1 MHRIVRSSKFLLR
14 KCVET
19 KVRFSCQRKKIILT
33 SRLLLACKIS
43 FNSFSLSTRCEE
55 IIRQGVSVENVAM
68 LYSTAIRFQATE
80 LEKFCFKFCLNHMT
94 AVTQTE
100 AFLSL
105 EETIL
110 KDFITK
116 AAIQGAFKS

>member
-1 MHRIVRSSKFLLR
+1 M
-14 KCVET
+14 
-19 KVRFSCQRKKIILT
+19 
-33 SRLLLACKIS
+33 LLACIIS

-68 LYSTAIRFQATE
+68 LYSTAIKFQATE

>member
-1 MHRIVRSSKFLLR
+1 MKYKYNEDKSLEELAAYIDSTYDAHYSKD
-14 KCVET
+14 K
-19 KVRFSCQRKKIILT
+19 
-33 SRLLLACKIS
+33 
-43 FNSFSLSTRCEE
+43 
-55 IIRQGVSVENVAM
+55 
-68 LYSTAIRFQATE
+68 FQATE

>member
-1 MHRIVRSSKFLLR
+1 
-14 KCVET
+14 
-19 KVRFSCQRKKIILT
+19 
-33 SRLLLACKIS
+33 
-43 FNSFSLSTRCEE
+43 
-55 IIRQGVSVENVAM
+55 M
-68 LYSTAIRFQATE
+68 LYATAIKFQAID
-80 LEKFCFKFCLNHMT
+80 LEKFCFKFSLNHMT

-110 KDFITK
+110 KDFIMK

>member
-1 MHRIVRSSKFLLR
+1 MMY
-14 KCVET
+14 E
-19 KVRFSCQRKKIILT
+19 IILILVT
-33 SRLLLACKIS
+33 NHP
-43 FNSFSLSTRCEE
+43 FFDRCEE

-68 LYSTAIRFQATE
+68 LYATAIKFQAID
-80 LEKFCFKFCLNHMT
+80 LEKFCFKFSLNHMT